1 MLGVDKRH
9 DAAHGLG
16 LGQNLERQ
24 RRLTRGLGS
33 IDLNNTASRHTA
45 DTQSGIEGQ
54 RAGGNSLD
62 LELGTAV
69 TIPHDGTLTE
79 LLLDLGLGGGD
90 HIIAL
95 FTRRGRMNGTYGT

>member
-24 RRLTRGLGS
+24 RRLTRGLGT
-33 IDLNNTASRHTA
+33 IDLDNTATRHTTDA
-45 DTQSGIEGQ
+45 QGDIEGK
-54 RAGGNSLD
+54 RTGRNGLN

-69 TIPHDGTLTE
+69 AIPHDGTLTE
-79 LLLDLGLGGGD
+79 LFLNLGLGGGD
-90 HIIAL
+90 HLVAL
-95 FTRRGRMNGTYGT
+95 FTRRARMNGTYGT